1 MMRPVEPLV
10 RVSDVSKRFRRRG
23 QTDVRALERVS
34 LEIPAGGALA
44 LMGPNGSGKST
55 LARTV
60 LGLVEPDAGEVRLAG
75 KTVLHPRDAS
85 GTTGFAPADDR
96 SLHLRLTAR
105 QNLRHAAGLKG
116 LDDGR
121 FEARLADLSEPL
133 DLSPILDRRAADL
146 SAGERQRVSLARALL
161 AEPALLVLDE
171 PTRSLDETRRKV
183 VWTLLARLRGEGTA
197 ILLCTHDPAEA
208 AAVGA
213 GVLRLEGGRAI
224 QREEG
229 GRAPVS
235 GALSEGSVHP
245 FSAVRAG
252 VRRAAAEEG
261 GAWLSNGFWIL
272 GLTLELGAFFF
283 LGRMLAPE
291 APAALAPYGGSYFP
305 FVLVWFLFQ
314 GIQGAALHRLPA
326 EVRSAQRAGTLETT
340 VAGAGDPRWPLL
352 ATTLWGLGKGLAVA
366 ILCLAAWGA
375 LRGGFSSEGVV
386 LAGVAA
392 ALAWI
397 ALLGAAL
404 ASAGILLA
412 FQRGNFI
419 PTLLGAAGPLLA
431 GGLYPPEI
439 LPAWLRSVA
448 EWVPQTPA
456 LRLAR
461 RGLLQGEG
469 LASSGR
475 DLATLV
481 LFAAGFLGLGI
492 WAFERGFQAA
502 RRRGALGRY

>member
-1 MMRPVEPLV
+1 MEPLL

-23 QTDVRALERVS
+23 QADVSS
-34 LEIPAGGALA
+34 LEEVSFEIHSGGALA

-55 LARTV
+55 LARAV
-60 LGLVEPDAGEVRLAG
+60 LGLVEPDAGAVRLAG
-75 KTVLHPRDAS
+75 KTVLRPRDAS
-85 GTTGFAPADDR
+85 GMAGFAPADDR

-116 LDDGR
+116 LDDGT

-146 SAGERQRVSLARALL
+146 SAGERQRVNLARALL
-161 AEPALLVLDE
+161 GRPALLVLDE
-171 PTRSLDETRRKV
+171 PARSLDEARRKS
-183 VWTLLARLRGEGTA
+183 VWTLLARLRGGGTA

-213 GVLRLEGGRAI
+213 GVLRLEKGRAVH
-224 QREEG
+224 REEG
-229 GRAPVS
+229 EGAPVS
-235 GALSEGSVHP
+235 VSGAPSVGSVHP
-245 FSAVRAG
+245 LSAVRAG
-252 VRRAAAEEG
+252 LRRSAAEEG

-272 GLTLELGAFFF
+272 GLTLELAAFFF

-291 APAALAPYGGSYFP
+291 APAALAPYGGAYFP

-340 VAGAGDPRWPLL
+340 VAGAGDPLWPLL
-352 ATTLWGLGKGLAVA
+352 ATTLWGLAKGLAVA
-366 ILCLAAWGA
+366 ILGLAAWGI
-375 LRGGFSSEGVV
+375 LRGGFAPSGIL
-386 LAGVAA
+386 LAAVAA
-392 ALAWI
+392 AFAWA
-397 ALLGAAL
+397 ALLGAGL

-431 GGLYPPEI
+431 GGLYPPEA
-439 LPAWLRSVA
+439 LPSWLRPAA
-448 EWVPQTPA
+448 EWFPQTPA

-469 LASSGR
+469 FAGAGG
-475 DLATLV
+475 DLALLA
-481 LFAAGFLGLGI
+481 LFAAVFLGLGL
-492 WAFERGFQAA
+492 WTFERGFRTA